1 MTSYSLTDI
10 LHHGLKA
17 CFTGELLDLSVVNGI
32 MEYDNVDNMDN
43 DAAVLVQVLKLDGI
57 KLNLLGLQRIF

>member
-1 MTSYSLTDI
+1 
-10 LHHGLKA
+10 
-17 CFTGELLDLSVVNGI
+17 